1 MYWKIPSKWH
11 DYDGLKSGESPHLI
25 WGHHNHV
32 TYWVSWISMIN
43 QIWLKINL
51 NQNKDATL

>member
-1 MYWKIPSKWH
+1 MYFKIPSKWH
-11 DYDGLKSGESPHLI
+11 DYEGIKSGESPQ
-25 WGHHNHV
+25 
-32 TYWVSWISMIN
+32 SWISMIN